1 MARLPRL
8 KGIDLHARFGG
19 ILEYQTGLHT
29 WPVIKISADRDGAR
43 CSRGS
48 KPRAGRKSAKRLDA
62 GQCRAATAG
71 TYVAG
76 AVLFRCPGPPLPSIS
91 SRRPNVKQGAVA
103 SHVVLDPLPAGFF
116 AAPSSPPFNYPK
128 HMVMTFG
135 GRPQEGPMQG
145 AGRLSRTARSCSA
158 TSRRAADVAK
168 LPTWPLA
175 VQECS
180 DSLRSKERAFGVG
193 AVNDGL
199 AATSARGRLPPQGNR
214 KAGTGPGGRNGE
226 VVENMETKTRKRR
239 LPKD

>member
-19 ILEYQTGLHT
+19 TLDIKRDCIPGPSSKYQLTETERAAHAVPSHVQDAKARRSSILDNVGRRQRAPTS
-29 WPVIKISADRDGAR
+29 PAR
-43 CSRGS
+43 CCFGV
-48 KPRAGRKSAKRLDA
+48 RA
-62 GQCRAATAG
+62 
-71 TYVAG
+71 
-76 AVLFRCPGPPLPSIS
+76 PPLPSIS
-91 SRRPNVKQGAVA
+91 SRRPNVKQGAVT

-180 DSLRSKERAFGVG
+180 DSLRSKERAFGVR